1 MEERAPPT
9 EASSTY
15 FDRMI
20 ELNLKSTF
28 LCCKYVSVHMKSVKS
43 GKIINISTI
52 DGKRCSSEYLGF
64 YAAAKAGVI
73 QLTRALAMELARY
86 GINVNAVCSGY
97 VDTPLLRWLFKT
109 FADRLG
115 MNVEEIKNISLVEI
129 PLRRFA
135 TPEDIAGPV
144 LFLASPDSDYITG
157 QAINV
162 DGGIEPH

>member
-28 LCCKYVSVHMKSVKS
+28 LCCKYISAHMKSVKS

-52 DGKRCSSEYLGF
+52 DGKRYSSEYLGF
-64 YAAAKAGVI
+64 YSAAKV
-73 QLTRALAMELARY
+73 
-86 GINVNAVCSGY
+86 
-97 VDTPLLRWLFKT
+97 
-109 FADRLG
+109 
-115 MNVEEIKNISLVEI
+115 
-129 PLRRFA
+129 
-135 TPEDIAGPV
+135 V
-144 LFLASPDSDYITG
+144 LFLAPPDSDYITG

>member
-28 LCCKYVSVHMKSVKS
+28 LCCKYISVHMKSVKS

-64 YAAAKAGVI
+64 YSAAKA
-73 QLTRALAMELARY
+73 
-86 GINVNAVCSGY
+86 
-97 VDTPLLRWLFKT
+97 
-109 FADRLG
+109 
-115 MNVEEIKNISLVEI
+115 
-129 PLRRFA
+129 
-135 TPEDIAGPV
+135 V

-157 QAINV
+157 QEINV
-162 DGGIEPH
+162 DGGIEPN

>member
-1 MEERAPPT
+1 T

-28 LCCKYVSVHMKSVKS
+28 LCCKYISVHMKSVKS

-52 DGKRCSSEYLGF
+52 DGKRYSSEYLGF
-64 YAAAKAGVI
+64 YSAA
-73 QLTRALAMELARY
+73 
-86 GINVNAVCSGY
+86 
-97 VDTPLLRWLFKT
+97 
-109 FADRLG
+109 
-115 MNVEEIKNISLVEI
+115 
-129 PLRRFA
+129 
-135 TPEDIAGPV
+135 
-144 LFLASPDSDYITG
+144 SDYITG